1 MLEEMFISATDK
13 KLYLRADSDLEYGK
27 LVEVYEFIRGA
38 GIESIA
44 VIADK
49 KTEKGD

>member
-1 MLEEMFISATDK
+1 MLEELFIAATDK

-27 LVEVYEFIRGA
+27 LVEIYEFIRGA

-44 VIADK
+44 VIAEA